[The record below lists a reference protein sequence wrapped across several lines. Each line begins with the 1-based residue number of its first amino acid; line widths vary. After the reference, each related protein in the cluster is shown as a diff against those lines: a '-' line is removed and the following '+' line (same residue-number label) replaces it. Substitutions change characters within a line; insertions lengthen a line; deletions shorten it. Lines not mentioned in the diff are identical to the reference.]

1 MSQLATSTRPSTRA
15 HGGIPRVLI
24 VKPEKAYLGVL
35 SRRIAES
42 GYRVAVADT
51 VQAAVAELYRLP
63 VDIVLAELRGPNFS
77 GSELLRIIREDS
89 ILRDIPVL
97 IFSGRSNEPASIQAL
112 RDGADA
118 IVKKPFHFEILCA
131 RIGRELQRKRAIEE
145 LRSDNHALDAR
156 IIERAIAIGELRDR
170 LASSQ
175 SECRRLEQMVAAINQ
190 R

>member
-1 MSQLATSTRPSTRA
+1 MSQLATPTRSQTRV
-15 HGGIPRVLI
+15 PRVLI
-24 VKPEKAYLGVL
+24 VKPEKAYLGIL

-42 GYRVAVADT
+42 GYRIAVADT
-51 VQAAVAELYRLP
+51 VQAAVAELYRIP
-63 VDIVLAELRGPNFS
+63 VDIVLSELRGPNFF

-89 ILRDIPVL
+89 ILSDIPVL
-97 IFSGRSNEPASIQAL
+97 LFSGRSDDPAAITAL

-118 IVKKPFHFEILCA
+118 IVKKPFHFEVLCA

-145 LRSDNHALDAR
+145 LRSDNQALDAR
-156 IIERAIAIGELRDR
+156 VIERAIAIGELRDR

-175 SECRRLEQMVAAINQ
+175 SECRRLEQMVAATSL